1 MSDKGTYYLIH
12 EVSELS
18 GLSLSQL
25 RYYERIGL
33 VVPERDEKNKYR
45 KYSPE
50 DIYILA
56 SLRNLLR
63 TRLPPRLIKQI
74 AELGISAQAIERV
87 NTAILSLNEQIS
99 ELHQV
104 RSGLTGLLEA
114 ISGISLAAA
123 EPTPMLITYPERWC
137 LQVSDGEVPYEMA
150 DDVIIRYI
158 GEHGLDLSLLKLT
171 DCYVVDRKALAHGGA
186 LRVKGI
192 CLFTPGGPHPSNS
205 TFPAGPYVNIVYRGG
220 APDAEKHWGKIRDY
234 METKH
239 LVPVGDLLVFCFV
252 DRYVRKN
259 PADHI
264 TILEIPVEQPRQ
276 KA

>member
-1 MSDKGTYYLIH
+1 MEYTRHINSATRFDFGRTVVLHVRQGKYYLIH

-99 ELHQV
+99 AA
-104 RSGLTGLLEA
+104 SGPQWTDRAAGGDQRHF
-114 ISGISLAAA
+114 SG
-123 EPTPMLITYPERWC
+123 C
-137 LQVSDGEVPYEMA
+137 
-150 DDVIIRYI
+150 
-158 GEHGLDLSLLKLT
+158 
-171 DCYVVDRKALAHGGA
+171 GGA
-186 LRVKGI
+186 DADAHHLSGTLV
-192 CLFTPGGPHPSNS
+192 
-205 TFPAGPYVNIVYRGG
+205 PAGQRRGSS
-220 APDAEKHWGKIRDY
+220 
-234 METKH
+234 
-239 LVPVGDLLVFCFV
+239 L
-252 DRYVRKN
+252 
-259 PADHI
+259 
-264 TILEIPVEQPRQ
+264 
-276 KA
+276 

>member
-74 AELGISAQAIERV
+74 AE
-87 NTAILSLNEQIS
+87 
-99 ELHQV
+99 
-104 RSGLTGLLEA
+104 RSHGAVALK
-114 ISGISLAAA
+114 
-123 EPTPMLITYPERWC
+123 EPTLYTAFKRLTDEGLIDSYWGDEPSGARRKYYRLTIKGRVRLENDQHAWRETR
-137 LQVSDGEVPYEMA
+137 EV
-150 DDVIIRYI
+150 
-158 GEHGLDLSLLKLT
+158 LDLLL
-171 DCYVVDRKALAHGGA
+171 
-186 LRVKGI
+186 
-192 CLFTPGGPHPSNS
+192 TP
-205 TFPAGPYVNIVYRGG
+205 
-220 APDAEKHWGKIRDY
+220 
-234 METKH
+234 
-239 LVPVGDLLVFCFV
+239 
-252 DRYVRKN
+252 
-259 PADHI
+259 
-264 TILEIPVEQPRQ
+264 EQL
-276 KA
+276 